1 MKTFK
6 VPTFFRVIAN
16 VFKYIQYKY
25 ESYHQIT
32 KYRYLSDKHDK
43 GRHLEYLTYKSLRHF
58 ERSGGKFLFNVLI
71 PKCGGG
77 TTEIDVLLICS
88 KGLFVFECKNF
99 SGWIFGNELQKRWA
113 QTLPLGRGRSQKE
126 QFYNP
131 IMQNA
136 SHIRHLKNMIGT
148 SLPIWSIIVFSD
160 RCVFKYVTVHSNDIS
175 IINHYRV
182 ASVVTKICNQTQEVY
197 TEAEIN
203 DIYRKLHSI

>member
-1 MKTFK
+1 VKQELR
-6 VPTFFRVIAN
+6 FFA
-16 VFKYIQYKY
+16 
-25 ESYHQIT
+25 
-32 KYRYLSDKHDK
+32 
-43 GRHLEYLTYKSLRHF
+43 
-58 ERSGGKFLFNVLI
+58 
-71 PKCGGG
+71 
-77 TTEIDVLLICS
+77 
-88 KGLFVFECKNF
+88 CKNF

-113 QTLPLGRGRSQKE
+113 QTLPLGRGRCQKE

-175 IINHYRV
+175 VINHYRV